1 VQDEDRAFL
10 RQELARAE
18 GRVLPF
24 GAFAGWD
31 VRRVPREYLEWA
43 TGAFALPPQLRA
55 AIAEVLARL
64 EPRRRYGPLLR
75 RQHPYRRR

>member
-10 RQELARAE
+10 WQELARVE
-18 GRVLPF
+18 GRVLSC
-24 GAFAGWD
+24 GTFAGWD

-43 TGAFALPPQLRA
+43 LGTLALPQRLRA
-55 AIAEVLARL
+55 AIAEALARPD
-64 EPRRRYGPLLR
+64 PRRLYGPLLR